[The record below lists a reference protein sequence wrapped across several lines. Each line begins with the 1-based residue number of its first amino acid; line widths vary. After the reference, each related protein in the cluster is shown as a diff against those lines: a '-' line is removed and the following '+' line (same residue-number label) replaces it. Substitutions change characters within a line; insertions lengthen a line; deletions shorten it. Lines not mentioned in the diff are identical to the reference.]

1 MAENIYMIYENVKKK
16 IDTLIDYNDLMES
29 LKKEFNEEGE
39 KDDYIFKIKDENG
52 NEEEIPENVESEFF
66 ERDLEIYVSK
76 KGKEIK
82 DYSVFTSQFEP
93 NKVPKEDQNKEH
105 IEEIIIEKND
115 ENDKSKEDLEK
126 EYTNLLN
133 ENKDKTNKLI
143 GMRKKNEKM
152 KEELEKLIKELE
164 DIKKKPKKP
173 NANITN
179 YELEIAKLKENYE
192 TKKSQL
198 DNELSNIKKTNK
210 KNQDKIEELKL
221 GTEHENEI
229 KTNLNNEQSELITKK
244 NSISQIFE
252 RQNLINKTSKS
263 DINVKKKKK
272 NDFILNYIKKCF
284 EENKKNK
291 TDNDKKIVKEEE
303 EKRKKMVFETFKS
316 KLTNIKAKNNIEITK
331 HRIRNK
337 NDKGNEVEENN
348 QLKQKKKELED
359 ALINKNIE
367 LDNLKKENKKEITK
381 IQQEI
386 KEKKKEK
393 KIKEDEERKKKL
405 KEEEERK
412 KKLKEDEA
420 EKQRKIKE
428 DEERKK
434 KLKEDEAEKQ
444 RKIKEEEERK
454 KKLKEDEERKK
465 KLKENEEKNKKI
477 EEEKKKN
484 SMKNKKEKNNI
495 NGKNKNNFEEEEENK
510 IQELMRKG
518 TLQNMHYTYECTNLM
533 ILQQY
538 VYQGTESTE
547 IPLMLKNTG
556 PYCWPPNDTKLIFG
570 VNYKIKGKTVQL
582 KSLDVN
588 EEQQCN
594 VKIEGLGKLPVGEYE
609 TGVYLN
615 IKRNNIGKII
625 KIKIII
631 KEKEDDPI
639 DQYIETIKKFR
650 DEYNLDEKEYSNDDL
665 YNILM
670 SNEFNLEKAF
680 MCLIGDN

>member
-29 LKKEFNEEGE
+29 LKTEFNEEGE

-82 DYSVFTSQFEP
+82 DYSVFTSQFVP
-93 NKVPKEDQNKEH
+93 DKVPKEDQNKEH

-198 DNELSNIKKTNK
+198 DNELSNIKKSNK

-331 HRIRNK
+331 HRINNK
-337 NDKGNEVEENN
+337 NNKENGIEENN
-348 QLKQKKKELED
+348 QLKQKKKELE
-359 ALINKNIE
+359 ATLINKKNE
-367 LDNLKKENKKEITK
+367 LDNLKEEHKKERTK
-381 IQQEI
+381 IQLEI
-386 KEKKKEK
+386 KEKKKE
-393 KIKEDEERKKKL
+393 KKL

-412 KKLKEDEA
+412 KKLKEE
-420 EKQRKIKE
+420 
-428 DEERKK
+428 EERKK

-465 KLKENEEKNKKI
+465 KLKEDEEKNKKI

-484 SMKNKKEKNNI
+484 SMKNKKEKDNI
-495 NGKNKNNFEEEEENK
+495 NGKNKNNFEKKEENFDKDK

-556 PYCWPPNDTKLIFG
+556 PYSWPPNDTKLIFDA
-570 VNYKIKGKTVQL
+570 NYKIKGKTVQL